1 MCKKLFRPLLVLLAS
16 ALLLSACSAPQQ
28 TPVAQAAPPEPA
40 DWMTLDMSWVPGQNY
55 DGIQIMEIRRH
66 DETRL
71 EIAHVPVTG
80 LQALD
85 NELAAQA
92 RSRMDTFEADSA
104 QSEPPMRFML
114 ECAVTQSADGIIS
127 VVFSQQD
134 SLRQGQGQAPLISL
148 SSYDKATGQP
158 ANPLSGYQLTG
169 EIQDALSPQLR
180 AQAAAG
186 GKVSAEEQWLVNA
199 LQSEGAA
206 WDNAI
211 AQADGAALVITAP
224 AGQAVTAEVTAQQVD
239 AAKQRLA
246 APPATT
252 APEGGKPAGDG
263 KKLVALTFDD
273 GPAKNTTA
281 DLLDILKQYDVK
293 ATFFLQGVNVD
304 ARPELVARAQ
314 QEGHEIGNHTYDHKN
329 LTKISM
335 DEVNQQ
341 INKTADAVERA
352 CGVRPTLLRPPY
364 GSTTYKLRD
373 QLTVPVIKWSVE
385 PADSFTKDTTQI
397 VNTVLKDTQD
407 GDIILL
413 HDTHDYSVAAIPKI
427 IEGLREKGF
436 TFVTVTELLTRNGD
450 TLKGGEAYRY
460 CRPQ

>member
-1 MCKKLFRPLLVLLAS
+1 MRRKMFRPLLVLLAS
-16 ALLLSACSAPQQ
+16 ALMLSACSAPQQ
-28 TPVAQAAPPEPA
+28 APVAQAAPPEPA
-40 DWMTLDMSWVPGQNY
+40 DWMSLDMGWVPGQNY
-55 DGIQIMEIRRH
+55 DGVQIMEIRRH
-66 DETRL
+66 DENRL

-85 NELAAQA
+85 DELAAQA
-92 RSRMDTFEADSA
+92 RRRMDEFETASA

-127 VVFSQQD
+127 VIFSQQD

-180 AQAAAG
+180 VQAAAG
-186 GKVSAEEQWLVNA
+186 GKVSADEQWLVNA

-224 AGQAVTAEVTAQQVD
+224 TGQAVTAEVTAQQVN

-293 ATFFLQGVNVD
+293 ATFFVQGVNVD
-304 ARPELVARAQ
+304 KRPELVARAQ

-364 GSTTYKLRD
+364 GATTYKLRD

>member
-1 MCKKLFRPLLVLLAS
+1 MRRKLFCPLLVLLAF
-16 ALLLSACSAPQQ
+16 ALMLSACSAPQQ
-28 TPVAQAAPPEPA
+28 APVAQAAPPEPA
-40 DWMTLDMSWVPGQNY
+40 DWMSLDMGWVPGQNY

-66 DETRL
+66 DENRL

-85 NELAAQA
+85 DELAAQA
-92 RSRMDTFEADSA
+92 RRRMDEFEAASA

-114 ECAVTQSADGIIS
+114 ECAVTQSASGIIS
-127 VVFSQQD
+127 VIFSQQD

-158 ANPLSGYQLTG
+158 ASPLSGYQLTG
-169 EIQDALSPQLR
+169 EIQDALSSQLR

-186 GKVSAEEQWLVNA
+186 AAVSEDEPWLINA
-199 LQSEGAA
+199 LQSEGTA

-224 AGQAVTAEVTAQQVD
+224 SGQAVTAQVSAQQVD
-239 AAKQRLA
+239 AARQSLA
-246 APPATT
+246 TTPATT

-293 ATFFLQGVNVD
+293 ATFFVQGVNVD
-304 ARPELVARAQ
+304 ARPELVARAH

-335 DEVNQQ
+335 DEVNEQ

-364 GSTTYKLRD
+364 GATTYKLRD

-385 PADSFTKDTTQI
+385 PADSFTKDTAQI
-397 VNTVLKDTQD
+397 VKTVLNDTHD
-407 GDIILL
+407 GDIVLL
-413 HDTHDYSVAAIPKI
+413 HDTHNYTVAAVPQI